1 MKLAVLG
8 TGFIVKEGILPA
20 LQNVPEIEAAAIFA
34 RPRSQA
40 KAEELAR
47 QYKIPRVYT
56 DYEELL
62 ADQEI
67 DFVYIGLTNS
77 VHYEYGK
84 KALLAGKHVIM
95 EKPFASTAAEVRELC
110 ELALAKNLYMFEAV
124 TLLHLPNYQVI
135 KEKDGDPMK
144 LIHELALGNLQPM
157 ARNFKKDTVYAKL
170 LSEVAERQ
178 DKLIATLSP
187 EQKELF
193 DLANEATID
202 LSVESDCDLFV
213 KGFVL
218 GAQLMMEILTA
229 DPMEDVVR

>member
-1 MKLAVLG
+1 
-8 TGFIVKEGILPA
+8 
-20 LQNVPEIEAAAIFA
+20 
-34 RPRSQA
+34 
-40 KAEELAR
+40 
-47 QYKIPRVYT
+47 
-56 DYEELL
+56 
-62 ADQEI
+62 
-67 DFVYIGLTNS
+67 
-77 VHYEYGK
+77 
-84 KALLAGKHVIM
+84 
-95 EKPFASTAAEVRELC
+95 
-110 ELALAKNLYMFEAV
+110 
-124 TLLHLPNYQVI
+124 
-135 KEKDGDPMK
+135 MK

-202 LSVESDCDLFV
+202 LSVESDCDLFF

-229 DPMEDVVR
+229 DPTEDVVR

>member
-1 MKLAVLG
+1 
-8 TGFIVKEGILPA
+8 
-20 LQNVPEIEAAAIFA
+20 
-34 RPRSQA
+34 
-40 KAEELAR
+40 
-47 QYKIPRVYT
+47 
-56 DYEELL
+56 
-62 ADQEI
+62 
-67 DFVYIGLTNS
+67 
-77 VHYEYGK
+77 
-84 KALLAGKHVIM
+84 
-95 EKPFASTAAEVRELC
+95 
-110 ELALAKNLYMFEAV
+110 
-124 TLLHLPNYQVI
+124 
-135 KEKDGDPMK
+135 MK

-213 KGFVL
+213 KGFIL

-229 DPMEDVVR
+229 DPTEDVVR

>member
-1 MKLAVLG
+1 
-8 TGFIVKEGILPA
+8 
-20 LQNVPEIEAAAIFA
+20 
-34 RPRSQA
+34 
-40 KAEELAR
+40 
-47 QYKIPRVYT
+47 
-56 DYEELL
+56 
-62 ADQEI
+62 
-67 DFVYIGLTNS
+67 
-77 VHYEYGK
+77 
-84 KALLAGKHVIM
+84 
-95 EKPFASTAAEVRELC
+95 
-110 ELALAKNLYMFEAV
+110 
-124 TLLHLPNYQVI
+124 
-135 KEKDGDPMK
+135 MK

-213 KGFVL
+213 KGFIL
-218 GAQLMMEILTA
+218 GAQMMLEILTA

>member
-1 MKLAVLG
+1 
-8 TGFIVKEGILPA
+8 
-20 LQNVPEIEAAAIFA
+20 
-34 RPRSQA
+34 
-40 KAEELAR
+40 
-47 QYKIPRVYT
+47 
-56 DYEELL
+56 
-62 ADQEI
+62 
-67 DFVYIGLTNS
+67 
-77 VHYEYGK
+77 
-84 KALLAGKHVIM
+84 
-95 EKPFASTAAEVRELC
+95 
-110 ELALAKNLYMFEAV
+110 
-124 TLLHLPNYQVI
+124 
-135 KEKDGDPMK
+135 MK

-213 KGFVL
+213 KGFIL

>member
-1 MKLAVLG
+1 
-8 TGFIVKEGILPA
+8 
-20 LQNVPEIEAAAIFA
+20 
-34 RPRSQA
+34 
-40 KAEELAR
+40 
-47 QYKIPRVYT
+47 
-56 DYEELL
+56 
-62 ADQEI
+62 
-67 DFVYIGLTNS
+67 
-77 VHYEYGK
+77 
-84 KALLAGKHVIM
+84 
-95 EKPFASTAAEVRELC
+95 
-110 ELALAKNLYMFEAV
+110 
-124 TLLHLPNYQVI
+124 
-135 KEKDGDPMK
+135 MK

-229 DPMEDVVR
+229 DPTEDVVR

>member
-1 MKLAVLG
+1 
-8 TGFIVKEGILPA
+8 
-20 LQNVPEIEAAAIFA
+20 
-34 RPRSQA
+34 
-40 KAEELAR
+40 
-47 QYKIPRVYT
+47 
-56 DYEELL
+56 
-62 ADQEI
+62 
-67 DFVYIGLTNS
+67 
-77 VHYEYGK
+77 
-84 KALLAGKHVIM
+84 
-95 EKPFASTAAEVRELC
+95 
-110 ELALAKNLYMFEAV
+110 
-124 TLLHLPNYQVI
+124 
-135 KEKDGDPMK
+135 MK
-144 LIHELALGNLQPM
+144 LIHELALGNLQPT

>member
-1 MKLAVLG
+1 
-8 TGFIVKEGILPA
+8 
-20 LQNVPEIEAAAIFA
+20 
-34 RPRSQA
+34 
-40 KAEELAR
+40 
-47 QYKIPRVYT
+47 
-56 DYEELL
+56 
-62 ADQEI
+62 
-67 DFVYIGLTNS
+67 
-77 VHYEYGK
+77 
-84 KALLAGKHVIM
+84 
-95 EKPFASTAAEVRELC
+95 
-110 ELALAKNLYMFEAV
+110 
-124 TLLHLPNYQVI
+124 
-135 KEKDGDPMK
+135 MK

-218 GAQLMMEILTA
+218 GAQMMLEILTA
-229 DPMEDVVR
+229 DPMEDVIR

>member
-1 MKLAVLG
+1 
-8 TGFIVKEGILPA
+8 
-20 LQNVPEIEAAAIFA
+20 
-34 RPRSQA
+34 
-40 KAEELAR
+40 
-47 QYKIPRVYT
+47 
-56 DYEELL
+56 
-62 ADQEI
+62 
-67 DFVYIGLTNS
+67 
-77 VHYEYGK
+77 
-84 KALLAGKHVIM
+84 
-95 EKPFASTAAEVRELC
+95 
-110 ELALAKNLYMFEAV
+110 
-124 TLLHLPNYQVI
+124 
-135 KEKDGDPMK
+135 MK

-178 DKLIATLSP
+178 DKLITTLSP

>member
-1 MKLAVLG
+1 
-8 TGFIVKEGILPA
+8 
-20 LQNVPEIEAAAIFA
+20 
-34 RPRSQA
+34 
-40 KAEELAR
+40 
-47 QYKIPRVYT
+47 
-56 DYEELL
+56 
-62 ADQEI
+62 
-67 DFVYIGLTNS
+67 
-77 VHYEYGK
+77 
-84 KALLAGKHVIM
+84 
-95 EKPFASTAAEVRELC
+95 
-110 ELALAKNLYMFEAV
+110 
-124 TLLHLPNYQVI
+124 
-135 KEKDGDPMK
+135 MK
-144 LIHELALGNLQPM
+144 LIHELALGNVQPM